1 MASFGIDS
9 SNYRSSA
16 AVYHADGRYS
26 SHRRLLPVALG
37 QKGLRQSDAVFAHV
51 KQLPELVSNTLG
63 EIDVSALR
71 GIGVSDRP
79 RRLVE
84 SYMPCFL
91 VGVGLAKT
99 LAASLGLPLYRFSH
113 QEGHIAAALLSADC
127 LHLLQRPFVAFHVS
141 GGTTEA
147 LLVHPAD
154 LGFSVEIIAK
164 TLDLNI
170 GQVIDRAGVML
181 GLSFPSGEALERLAE
196 NGRSPIPI
204 RPCLK
209 GVDPALSGV
218 ENQCKKLLNSGAAPA
233 DIAAFT
239 LEYAAEV
246 LWRMSTKLREQYGD
260 LPFVYSGGVMAN
272 AMIKRRLGALPD
284 TYFASPELSGDNAVG
299 IALLA
304 ELALEKDSCNKSV

>member
-1 MASFGIDS
+1 MSAFGIDS

-16 AVYHADGRYS
+16 AVYHPDSTYCSNRK
-26 SHRRLLPVALG
+26 LLPVALG
-37 QKGLRQSDAVFAHV
+37 EKGLRQSDAVFAHT
-51 KQLPELVSNTLG
+51 KQLPEMVSRTLAKTD
-63 EIDVSALR
+63 ISALR
-71 GIGVSDRP
+71 AIGVSDRP
-79 RRLVE
+79 RRLE
-84 SYMPCFL
+84 DSYMPCFL
-91 VGVGLAKT
+91 VGVGLAET
-99 LAASLGLPLYRFSH
+99 LSSALKLPLYRFSH

-127 LHLLQRPFVAFHVS
+127 LYLMREPFVAFHVS

-147 LLVHPAD
+147 LLVRPAAR
-154 LGFSVEIIAK
+154 GFETEILAK

-181 GLSFPSGEALERLAE
+181 GLPFPSGEALEHLAAE
-196 NGRSPIPI
+196 GKPPKAI

-209 GVDPALSGV
+209 GCDPALSGV
-218 ENQCKKLLNSGAAPA
+218 ENQCARFLQEGAKPA

-246 LWRMSTKLREQYGD
+246 LVQMTVALRERHGE

-272 AMIKRRLGALPD
+272 AMIKRRLSAFSH
-284 TYFASPELSGDNAVG
+284 TFFASPELSGDNAVG

-304 ELALEKDSCNKSV
+304 DLALEKDSCNRSV